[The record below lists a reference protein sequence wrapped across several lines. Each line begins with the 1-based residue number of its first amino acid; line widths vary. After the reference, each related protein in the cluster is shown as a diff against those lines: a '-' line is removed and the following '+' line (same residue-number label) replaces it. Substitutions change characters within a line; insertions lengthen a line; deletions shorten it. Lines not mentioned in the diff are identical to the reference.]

1 MFKWHLKPTLEH
13 GGPVARDLRNLVEG
27 ISASLRAFSQSV
39 DRSVEDG
46 NPQNSRKFAAFKEIA
61 PKKASNTRLSVPM
74 RERTTTPSSNVRRIE
89 ISRSMKDSGQVPRKT
104 SLVRRS
110 PSFGTGLGVSSN
122 RGGDSVRSKTNF
134 GVRTN
139 RGRGGSAGARGGR
152 GTART
157 GQGRRTARAP
167 RKKKKWD
174 DDVDEPYDEAEI
186 SYLDQRD
193 GGFNS
198 PYNPDTGVENLAR
211 HRPPIISNQI
221 GLADSL
227 RYRLAVATDNVSPQ
241 YRFSSQHLMRVERG
255 NGTIFEDPEQRA
267 LIQEQKDKL
276 DRERAETK
284 GTPYNRED
292 LGILPQKTQD
302 NILKQWVAGHYEAPT
317 VIAPD
322 DPLSYVRNYA
332 KRNETWLP
340 SDARKFEAKLLSLL
354 SN

>member
-1 MFKWHLKPTLEH
+1 MFKWHLRPTLEH
-13 GGPVARDLRNLVEG
+13 RGPVARDLRNLVEG
-27 ISASLRAFSQSV
+27 ISASLRAFSQSA
-39 DRSVEDG
+39 DRSAEDG
-46 NPQNSRKFAAFKEIA
+46 NPANLRTLAALKEIA
-61 PKKASNTRLSVPM
+61 PNEASKTRLSVPM

-89 ISRSMKDSGQVPRKT
+89 ISSSVKVAGQVPRKA

-110 PSFGTGLGVSSN
+110 PSFGSGLGLSST
-122 RGGDSVRSKTNF
+122 RSGDSVRGRTNF
-134 GVRTN
+134 ALRTN
-139 RGRGGSAGARGGR
+139 RAQGGSAGARGGR

-157 GQGRRTARAP
+157 GRGRRTARAP

-174 DDVDEPYDEAEI
+174 DDVDEPYDETEI

-193 GGFNS
+193 GGFNA

-211 HRPPIISNQI
+211 HRPPVISNQI

-255 NGTIFEDPEQRA
+255 FGTIFEDPGQRA

-276 DRERAETK
+276 DQERAEKK
-284 GTPYNRED
+284 GVPYTRED

-302 NILKQWVAGHYEAPT
+302 DVLKQWVAGHYEAPT

-322 DPLSYVRNYA
+322 DPFSYVRNYA